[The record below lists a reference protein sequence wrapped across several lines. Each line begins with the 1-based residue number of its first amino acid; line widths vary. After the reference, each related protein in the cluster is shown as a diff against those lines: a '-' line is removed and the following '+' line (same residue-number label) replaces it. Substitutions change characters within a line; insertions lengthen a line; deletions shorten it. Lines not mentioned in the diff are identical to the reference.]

1 MVSFQKEP
9 LAKKKK
15 ICERPSLTGEDSNTS
30 QQRQLMT
37 HLSKES
43 GYDGYLEHVRWSNA
57 EICSLYIYIQNQASS
72 TLWIPMSPKS
82 VVPIDFSAAQRHK
95 IPMML
100 KIMSAG
106 FSVSMILARVM
117 FVWPA

>member
-9 LAKKKK
+9 LAKKK

-57 EICSLYIYIQNQASS
+57 EICSLYIYTESGIQH
-72 TLWIPMSPKS
+72 S
-82 VVPIDFSAAQRHK
+82 VDSNVTK
-95 IPMML
+95 ICR
-100 KIMSAG
+100 SD
-106 FSVSMILARVM
+106 
-117 FVWPA
+117 